1 MHAAYCTML
10 SLLIYRLSPLVDRKI
25 IEDKD
30 PAVSGFRTGPV
41 PWQQLSDF
49 LGSIQDMREKHCSR
63 FVSELP
69 LLIMKLGLGII
80 LETYKAFE
88 VGMGEQAVSRY
99 GIITC

>member
-1 MHAAYCTML
+1 ML

-41 PWQQLSDF
+41 PWQQLSD
-49 LGSIQDMREKHCSR
+49 MREKHCSR

-69 LLIMKLGLGII
+69 LLIMKLGII